1 METRSSK
8 EPFYPPK
15 KSTMEVIKSEL
26 DSIITMDNQD
36 YALLSHPLSVD
47 PTFNF
52 GKFEVMQ
59 FTYKYLFL
67 KFKGTGLA
75 PVFLGPAAIYYSK
88 QRSVYSEIIHD
99 VASNTPSLAE
109 KGKGFK
115 TDGEEA
121 LHSALKEVMGDE
133 SGLRCFSRFKQN
145 CRDKLHKVFVRV
157 VFGNS
162 DSDGILDAKDK
173 NDLKTFLTEAKE
185 SMDRE
190 ELKLTGGRAPEFWN
204 LC

>member
-8 EPFYPPK
+8 EQFYSPK

-59 FTYKYLFL
+59 FTYKHLFL
-67 KFKGTGLA
+67 KSKGTDLA
-75 PVFLGPAAIYYSK
+75 LVFLGPTAIYYSK
-88 QRSVYSEIIHD
+88 QKSVYSEIVHD
-99 VASNTPSLAE
+99 VASNTPTLAE

-121 LHSALKEVMGDE
+121 LHLALKEVMGHAT
-133 SGLRCFSRFKQN
+133 GLRCFRHFKQN
-145 CRDKLHKVFVRV
+145 CRDKLHKVFLGV

-162 DSDGILDAKDK
+162 DSDGILNAKDK
-173 NDLKTFLTEAKE
+173 NDLRTFLTEAKE

-190 ELKLTGGRAPEFWN
+190 DLKLTRGRAPEFWN